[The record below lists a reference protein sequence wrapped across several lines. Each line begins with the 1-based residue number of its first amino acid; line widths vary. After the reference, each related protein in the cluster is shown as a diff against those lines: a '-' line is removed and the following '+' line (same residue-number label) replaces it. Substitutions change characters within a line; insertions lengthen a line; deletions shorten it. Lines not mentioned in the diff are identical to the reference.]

1 MKISTSFWRN
11 FLQSFFNYSGIVALN
26 IITCLLCGVLTKI
39 CWISA
44 LMFGLPKTL
53 SHSSITK
60 NLHFSKLMTL
70 FFAKSKSLPGVAI
83 MMCGLLLGFLKS
95 AIFYS
100 RGTPPKKAPHLNSGF
115 LKYLPNLL
123 KSLKIWW
130 ANYLVWHVTIH
141 WCGS

>member
-1 MKISTSFWRN
+1 MKISTSFCKN

-26 IITCLLCGVLTKI
+26 IITCLLWGVLTKI
-39 CWISA
+39 CWISFLILA
-44 LMFGLPKTL
+44 LPRTL

-60 NLHFSKLMTL
+60 NLHFSKLITL
-70 FFAKSKSLPGVAI
+70 FLAKSKSLPGVAI
-83 MMCGLLLGFLKS
+83 MTCGVLVGFLNYC
-95 AIFYS
+95 IFYS
-100 RGTPPKKAPHLNSGF
+100 SGTPPKKAPNLNSGF

-130 ANYLVWHVTIH
+130 ANYLVWQVTIH

>member
-1 MKISTSFWRN
+1 
-11 FLQSFFNYSGIVALN
+11 
-26 IITCLLCGVLTKI
+26 
-39 CWISA
+39 
-44 LMFGLPKTL
+44 
-53 SHSSITK
+53 
-60 NLHFSKLMTL
+60 MTL

-123 KSLKIWW
+123 KSLKI
-130 ANYLVWHVTIH
+130 
-141 WCGS
+141 